1 MALMVPCPNCGR
13 RPYTE
18 FLCAGELPEHGT
30 DGLAPGSDPLEAD
43 YQRVWLRRNAAGR
56 QTERWFH
63 VAGCR
68 RWLTVT
74 RNTLTNAI
82 DDVA

>member
-13 RPYTE
+13 RPFTE
-18 FLCAGELPEHGT
+18 FLCAGELPEHEVDPT
-30 DGLAPGSDPLEAD
+30 AGSDPLEAD
-43 YQRVWLRRNAAGR
+43 FQRVWLRRNAAGP

-63 VAGCR
+63 LAGCR

-74 RNTLTNAI
+74 RNTLTNEI
-82 DDVA
+82 HDVA

>member
-13 RPYTE
+13 RPFTE
-18 FLCAGELPEHGT
+18 FVCGGELPEHAV
-30 DGLAPGSDPLEAD
+30 DGAPAGPDPLED
-43 YQRVWLRRNAAGR
+43 DFQRVRLRRNAAGP

-63 VAGCR
+63 AAGCR
-68 RWLTVT
+68 RWVTVT

-82 DDVA
+82 NVVD